1 MGCDQKNHGWKVRAE
16 TKAIEYLYGACL
28 NIKLTIGNVF
38 VDQNFFVS
46 RQGFLPN
53 HSGSALHHCS
63 KNGGKGIRQV
73 VRSPDGSSVQFLSDH
88 PMKGYEE
95 FFQDF

>member
-38 VDQNFFVS
+38 VDQNFFV
-46 RQGFLPN
+46 RDKAFYPIILDQPFITAVRMEAKVLDKW
-53 HSGSALHHCS
+53 SGA
-63 KNGGKGIRQV
+63 QME
-73 VRSPDGSSVQFLSDH
+73 VQFSSLVTI
-88 PMKGYEE
+88 
-95 FFQDF
+95 Q